1 MLPEATAAR
10 LQGPTFRTAAAAQF
24 GGQAI
29 RRLVATGLRLPADGG
44 GTAVFEWGRTG
55 ARLADLKGRFKDAF
69 DALPLSP
76 AQEVVPQAAF
86 RPTGRA
92 NPAAAG
98 GRRARR
104 GEGRLGLAKP
114 GGGRGCGGGP
124 AACLLRVGD
133 GGGVQCVPVCVVR
146 ATRGRRG
153 GRRGC

>member
-1 MLPEATAAR
+1 MPEATTAR
-10 LQGPTFRTAAAAQF
+10 WQGPTFRTAAAAQF

-29 RRLVATGLRLPADGG
+29 RRLGATGLRLPADGG

-104 GEGRLGLAKP
+104 GEGRLGLGEAR
-114 GGGRGCGGGP
+114 GGRGWGGP
-124 AACLLRVGD
+124 AACLLRVGI
-133 GGGVQCVPVCVVR
+133 GGMCGACLCVW
-146 ATRGRRG
+146 
-153 GRRGC
+153 